1 MQTLYAVYSKGFSLH
16 EPCFL
21 ALEKTA
27 LYLSLIENKDHI
39 QKVFSLHEPY
49 FLALY
54 QSLKKMALYLSLIK
68 TKDSLYYHIILCAL
82 VVTKL
87 CSKYL

>member
-39 QKVFSLHEPY
+39 QKVFSLHEPC
-49 FLALY
+49 FLALC
-54 QSLKKMALYLSLIK
+54 QSLKKLSLYLSLIEI
-68 TKDSLYYHIILCAL
+68 KDHIH
-82 VVTKL
+82 
-87 CSKYL
+87 